1 MAKENTRKKYDFELQ
16 LDKINLIRL
25 LIGYLILGLGMCLAL
40 TIIGA
45 PLAIFIMATGHHLTI
60 RHPKCPNCNKPLK
73 MKYNDI
79 VLHCKKC
86 KENININWV
95 K

>member
-1 MAKENTRKKYDFELQ
+1 MKKKNLRKKYDFELE
-16 LDKINLIRL
+16 LKKINPVRKIA
-25 LIGYLILGLGMCLAL
+25 GYLILAIGVCFAL
-40 TIIGA
+40 TLIGL
-45 PLAIFIMATGHHLTI
+45 PLAIFIGATGHHMTI

-73 MKYNDI
+73 MKHNDI

-86 KENININWV
+86 HENINIIW